1 MLGLVTAALLPL
13 SAAGGEPTSAIT
25 VSAAMSLKPVMES
38 VKPLFEKAHPEIVLR
53 FQFGSSGALQQQ
65 ILHGAPVDVF
75 ISAAARQMDELTKA
89 GLVVEGTRFVLAG
102 NTLVLVAPRASKIP
116 VDFAGLAR
124 PEIRRIAVGEPRSV
138 PAGQYAAEVFDHL
151 GLRAA
156 VQEKLV
162 LAKDVRQVL
171 VYVGTG
177 NVDAG
182 LVYGSDVR
190 TGDGV
195 RMVATAPP
203 RSHRRIEYPAAML
216 TTAKDPRAARVFLDY
231 LRTPAVAA
239 VFREAGFLIGSDLP

>member
-13 SAAGGEPTSAIT
+13 SAAGGESTSAIT

-38 VKPLFEKAHPEIVLR
+38 VKELFARDHPGIAVG

-89 GLVVEGTRFVLAG
+89 GLVVAETRFVLAG

-124 PEIRRIAVGEPRSV
+124 PEIHRIAVGEPRSV
-138 PAGQYAAEVFDHL
+138 PAGQYAAEVFGHL
-151 GLRAA
+151 GLRMA

-190 TGDGV
+190 TEDDV
-195 RMVATAPP
+195 RVVATAPP
-203 RSHRRIEYPAAML
+203 RSHRRIEYPAAVM
-216 TTAKDPRAARVFLDY
+216 TMARDPRAARVFLDY
-231 LRTPAVAA
+231 LRTPAVSAM
-239 VFREAGFLIGSDLP
+239 FREAGFLMEADLP